1 VLFNL
6 VSAVVKPT
14 TLHPVA
20 SVGAKTQ
27 IYLFL
32 LACHNS
38 DDYNKLV
45 QLMKHLLFTY
55 NVTQQG
61 HDKV

>member
-1 VLFNL
+1 MTV
-6 VSAVVKPT
+6 
-14 TLHPVA
+14 HPVT

-45 QLMKHLLFTY
+45 QIIKHLPFSY

-61 HDKV
+61 QDKLYDGTHKL